1 MKIMRLQLERT
12 VRECKEPGS
21 RHVNHAI
28 LILKRL
34 FAQQKFAAR
43 HQQAVAV
50 VERSGLTMTK
60 QSARGYL
67 PKLKIAER

>member
-1 MKIMRLQLERT
+1 MKIKRLQVERT
-12 VRECKEPGS
+12 VRECKEPDS

-50 VERSGLTMTK
+50 VEIRRDDDK
-60 QSARGYL
+60 AVRARL
-67 PKLKIAER
+67 PVEA